1 MYKRV
6 EDSTVE
12 STQFISRVNSL
23 LPRLEGLILIGV
35 GLYVLLKH

>member
-6 EDSTVE
+6 KDSTVE
-12 STQFISRVNSL
+12 STQFISLNSL